1 MTTKTATKRAPRTA
15 TKRELCVMHFQTPEM
30 LCEWVN
36 KNEVTPHSIVTF
48 DRFHAVYFY
57 KK

>member
-1 MTTKTATKRAPRTA
+1 MATKKQTTATK
-15 TKRELCVMHFQTPEM
+15 KELAVMHFQTPEM